1 MKNKKR
7 IPKAS
12 LALILAAFVLL
23 AAGGAIATFAAPD
36 IISED
41 YKAEFS
47 LDDIGVRLVENGVQ
61 SDDIKPASLMNHL
74 GGNADPG
81 RIYQEELAA
90 KNIND
95 EVGEYVRMYV
105 RVYWLDKN
113 GKKDASVDPSLIE
126 LTYNNKDYNDSAW
139 QINPDETTPE
149 CRVFYYSKI
158 LEGGETTEPV
168 VNKLRLNG
176 KVLDDMEVSQKTIGN
191 KTVYTYTYKYDGYSI
206 AVEADCQSLQMHNV
220 NDAIKSVW
228 GVNNVTVSGTTL
240 SVK

>member
-12 LALILAAFVLL
+12 LALILSAFVLL

-41 YKAEFS
+41 YKAEFT
-47 LDDIGVRLVENGVQ
+47 LDDIDVCLVENGVS
-61 SDDIKPASLMNHL
+61 SDKIKPAALMNDL
-74 GGNADPG
+74 GGSADPG

-90 KNIND
+90 KNNGD
-95 EVGEYVRMYV
+95 VGEYVRMYV

-126 LTYNNKDYNDSAW
+126 LKYNDKDYNDSAW

-149 CRVFYYSKI
+149 CRVFYYSKA
-158 LEGGETTEPV
+158 LDGGETTEPV
-168 VNKLRLNG
+168 VNKLSLSG
-176 KVLDDMEVSQKTIGN
+176 KVLDYMNVTQETVGK